1 MQATKNILLI
11 LLCVCGFLNKGY
23 AQEQQKQARKVKIKH
38 ADYLNY
44 DTEKY
49 GENVRVL
56 IGNVK
61 FTHDSATMFCDTAF
75 QYEAENRIYALGHI
89 HIIQNDTLHLWG
101 NTLDYNSESKLAKVR
116 GNVKLQNKETVLT
129 TEYLDYDRVKNV
141 AYYFNDGKIVNGDN
155 VLTSKRGYYYPNTED
170 VFYKDSVVVVN
181 PKYNMYSDTLIYNTN
196 TDIATIEGPTTIVS
210 DKNTIY
216 AEAGYYDTNKDFAEL
231 RMNARVE
238 GEQNL
243 SGDTIYY
250 DRNSGFGEVFSNMA
264 LLDTANNM
272 IIRGDYGYFN
282 ELSKYALATKN
293 AVLEQIYELDTLFL
307 HADTLQAVPIEDTVD
322 EKLVKAYRHVKY
334 FRNDMQGRCDSMVF
348 DSRDSTN
355 TFYHDPIMWSLGNQ
369 LTADKIIMY
378 TKDGVMDKVDLLN
391 RAFIISEE
399 DTGKFNQIKGKEM
412 TGYIKEN
419 ELYKIDVDGNA
430 ETVYYP
436 KDKEDVIGVNKAA
449 CSNMT
454 IYLKQRQLDRLIM
467 RVSPNGK
474 MNPPELLADEETR
487 LKGFY
492 WLDEFRPKKK
502 SDIFFWEELPTF
514 DRGEDRKEYNLDN
527 TYDEYK

>member
-1 MQATKNILLI
+1 MQATKKILLI
-11 LLCVCGFLNKGY
+11 LLLACGFLHSSY
-23 AQEQQKQARKVKIKH
+23 AQQQKKVNIKH
-38 ADYLNY
+38 ADYLDY

-49 GENVRVL
+49 GEKVRVL

-61 FTHDSATMFCDTAF
+61 FTQDSAIMYCDTAYQF
-75 QYEAENRIYALGHI
+75 EAENRIYALGHI

-101 NTLDYNSESKLAKVR
+101 NTLDYDSETKLAKVR
-116 GNVKLQNKETVLT
+116 GDVKLQNKQTTLT
-129 TEYLDYDRVKNV
+129 TEFLDYDRVKNM
-141 AYYFNDGKIVNGDN
+141 AYYFNDGKIINGDN
-155 VLTSKRGYYYPNTED
+155 ILTSKTGYYYPNTED

-181 PKYNMYSDTLIYNTN
+181 PKYTMYSDTLIYNTQ
-196 TDIATIEGPTTIVS
+196 TEIAKIEGPTRIIS
-210 DKNTIY
+210 EENTIY
-216 AEAGYYDTNKDFAEL
+216 AEDGFYNTQKDLAEL
-231 RMNARVE
+231 RKNARIE

-250 DRNSGFGEVFSNMA
+250 NRNNGFGEVYSNMA

-293 AVLEQIYELDTLFL
+293 AVLEQIYEEDTLFL
-307 HADTLQAVPIEDTVD
+307 HADTLQAVPIEGTED
-322 EKLVKAYRHVKY
+322 EKLVKAFYHVKY
-334 FRNDMQGRCDSMVF
+334 FRTDLQGRCDSMVF

-369 LTADKIIMY
+369 LTADEIVMY
-378 TKDGVMDKVDLLN
+378 TKDGVMDRVDLTD
-391 RAFIISEE
+391 RAFIISEQ
-399 DTGKFNQIKGKEM
+399 DTGSYNQIKGKEM
-412 TGYIKEN
+412 TGYIKNN

-430 ETVYYP
+430 ETIYYP
-436 KDKEDVIGVNKAA
+436 KDREDVIGVNKAV

-454 IYLKQRQLDRLIM
+454 IYLKERQLDKLIM
-467 RVSPNGK
+467 RVSPNGRI
-474 MNPPELLADEETR
+474 NPPLLLPDEETR

-492 WLDEFRPKKK
+492 WLDEFRPKVKA
-502 SDIFFWEELPTF
+502 DIFIWQALPEF
-514 DRGEDRKEYNLDN
+514 DRGEDRSEYNLDD